1 MTFGMMP
8 IGALCSGFSY
18 LGNTGGNRTTSY
30 DSGGGIFNGCDSLK
44 MDWSFLNTPQ
54 LNTGTIRGS
63 FSWFG
68 GGNCL
73 GIDFGLSSMN
83 FGIPSLNL
91 GGFSWGGTSSIGAGF
106 GVNNPFG
113 NNTAAMQK
121 FFGIDFTTIP
131 KFGVS
136 GASSFGSITSGVSSN
151 SGTGGNSS
159 NTFVPT
165 SDYAENAARVA
176 EQECAKGVR
185 ETSKNDSVDIRRY
198 KNGARNSHQ
207 WCAYFTSYCFGA
219 GQNKKPIFGFTGSSQ
234 HIRRQA
240 EKAGVFAKKNSGYI
254 PKRGDIAIWTNIGD
268 PNHGHVGVVTKVY
281 ADGSF
286 DVIEGNSSNRVKKN
300 HYKSPT
306 SVSKRF
312 AGFCKTSEW
321 AK

>member
-8 IGALCSGFSY
+8 IGALGLNLTYSSPPIGNYTTSFN
-18 LGNTGGNRTTSY
+18 NTGGLFNF
-30 DSGGGIFNGCDSLK
+30 SGGSFAPK
-44 MDWSFLNTPQ
+44 MDWSFLSYGEVNS
-54 LNTGTIRGS
+54 GGIGS
-63 FSWFG
+63 SG
-68 GGNCL
+68 QSL
-73 GIDFGLSSMN
+73 GLENSFGLNLNWST
-83 FGIPSLNL
+83 PSLNFDWL
-91 GGFSWGGTSSIGAGF
+91 GVSNNVSAELSGFSFT
-106 GVNNPFG
+106 NPFMG
-113 NNTAAMQK
+113 NSSAIQK
-121 FFGIDFTTIP
+121 LFGLDFTMPT
-131 KFGVS
+131 FGVS
-136 GASSFGSITSGVSSN
+136 RSSGASFGSITSGSSISANNN
-151 SGTGGNSS
+151 S
-159 NTFVPT
+159 TFVPT

-176 EQECAKGVR
+176 EQEEAKGVR

-198 KNGARNSHQ
+198 KNGAKNSHQ

-240 EKAGVFAKKNSGYI
+240 EKAGVFAKKDSGYI

-281 ADGSF
+281 SDGSF

-306 SVSKRF
+306 SVSARF

-321 AK
+321 AA

>member
-1 MTFGMMP
+1 MSIGMMP
-8 IGALCSGFSY
+8 M
-18 LGNTGGNRTTSY
+18 
-30 DSGGGIFNGCDSLK
+30 GIFTPRCSYFGSGIGNSITPTYNFNLGRNTTAWNFSPR
-44 MDWSFLNTPQ
+44 MNWNFLNTYSAPTMSNY
-54 LNTGTIRGS
+54 LSGSYNRGYN
-63 FSWFG
+63 SWFSSYTTPTINNSWLNSKNYNS
-68 GGNCL
+68 GN
-73 GIDFGLSSMN
+73 SWYN
-83 FGIPSLNL
+83 FNS
-91 GGFSWGGTSSIGAGF
+91 GFNFNINST
-106 GVNNPFG
+106 NPFG
-113 NNTAAMQK
+113 NSVQLQQ
-121 FFGIDFTTIP
+121 FFGIGAP
-131 KFGVS
+131 PVLKFNT
-136 GASSFGSITSGVSSN
+136 ASFGSITSGTSTSSQQSNN
-151 SGTGGNSS
+151 S
-159 NTFVPT
+159 FVPT

-176 EQECAKGVR
+176 EQELAKGVK

-240 EKAGVFAKKNSGYI
+240 EKAGVFVKKNSGYI

-268 PNHGHVGVVTKVY
+268 PNHGHVGVVTQVY